1 LLVRA
6 LAELGLASFSLFQY
20 RNETGQ
26 LRDKHTTVE
35 MMDNQNLMEH
45 FNTSL
50 TENFFQELTTDV
62 YEKYDIIEEI
72 REGKYGP
79 IYKVKPRDPNSI
91 VRVYSLKTIH
101 LNRVSRVNSH
111 QREVMNE
118 INALKALDHPNI
130 IKLFEVFYNNDDA
143 HLVQEYTIGDDL
155 YSRSPYTEREAAR
168 ISSQL
173 ASAVAHMHEKGVTH
187 GDLKFENIVFEHSGS
202 KAAIKICDF
211 GVAKRFQLGK
221 ETKSFIE
228 SPGVGSM

>member
-26 LRDKHTTVE
+26 LRDKHTTVK

-187 GDLKFENIVFEHSGS
+187 GDLKFENIVF
-202 KAAIKICDF
+202 
-211 GVAKRFQLGK
+211 
-221 ETKSFIE
+221 
-228 SPGVGSM
+228 